1 MGKEL
6 TTLVRIDT
14 RETECKV
21 LLESGEIICR
31 GALKRRFSFGD
42 MKGLR
47 AKAGWVEFR
56 IASEAIAIKVGDKAG
71 AWVEAIKN
79 PRTRIQK
86 LGVEHGMKVCVI
98 GKADAEGL
106 AELKAAIGSAPARR
120 VSKGADVVLLFAAK
134 TDELDRLPIIEAS
147 LGERGAVWVLWPKGR
162 TDFSHDDVVTAATAA
177 GLSQTKSM
185 GYSETLTGLRLVRRA
200 KPGRST
206 RAR

>member
-6 TTLVRIDT
+6 TTKVRIDA
-14 RETECKV
+14 RDTECKV

-31 GALKRRFSFGD
+31 GALKRRFAFGD
-42 MKGLR
+42 MKSLR

-56 IASEAIAIKVGDKAG
+56 IASETVAIEVGDKAG
-71 AWVEAIKN
+71 AWVEAIKH

-86 LGVEHGMKVCVI
+86 LGIEHGMKVCVV

-106 AELKAAIGSAPARR
+106 AELKEAIGSTPARR
-120 VSKGADVVLLFAAK
+120 ISEDADVVLLFAAK
-134 TDELDRLPIIEAS
+134 TDELDGLPTIEAN

-177 GLSQTKSM
+177 RLSQTKSM
-185 GYSETLTGLRLVRRA
+185 GYSDVWTALRLVRRA
-200 KPGRST
+200 KPGRSA